1 MVREQKVAVEMM
13 KVVEFWINVM
23 DKANSICWQV
33 GYRYERKKQIR
44 MFLAWAPEEWDN
56 QLLRWRRL

>member
-44 MFLAWAPEEWDN
+44 MFLA
-56 QLLRWRRL
+56 

>member
-33 GYRYERKKQIR
+33 G
-44 MFLAWAPEEWDN
+44 
-56 QLLRWRRL
+56 